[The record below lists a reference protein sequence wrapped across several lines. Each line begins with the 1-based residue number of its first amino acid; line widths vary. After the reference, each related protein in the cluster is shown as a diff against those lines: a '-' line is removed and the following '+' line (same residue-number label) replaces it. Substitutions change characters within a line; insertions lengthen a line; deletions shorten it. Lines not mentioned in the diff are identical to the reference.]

1 MRSTKEGYS
10 YLRINLV
17 QRFLNLKVTDFF
29 LDFSFV
35 AQNFYKIRI
44 LKIMNLFMVF
54 IVLLDVKTI

>member
-1 MRSTKEGYS
+1 MRSTKESYS

-35 AQNFYKIRI
+35 AQNFYKSRI